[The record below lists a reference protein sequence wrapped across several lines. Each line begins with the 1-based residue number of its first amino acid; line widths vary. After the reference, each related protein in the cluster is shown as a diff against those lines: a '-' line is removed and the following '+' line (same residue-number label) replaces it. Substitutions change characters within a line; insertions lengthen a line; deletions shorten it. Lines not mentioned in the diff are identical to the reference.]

1 MPKRTWSR
9 EEIEILC
16 NEYPSSPTDM
26 LIELLGKSR
35 QAINSKATFLGL
47 KKTPA
52 MLSQIRH
59 EATSGRRRH
68 EAT

>member
-1 MPKRTWSR
+1 MPKRHWSR

-16 NEYPSSPTDM
+16 NEYPSSPTD
-26 LIELLGKSR
+26 LLVELLGKSQ

-59 EATSGRRRH
+59 NATDSRRRLR
-68 EAT
+68 